1 MKEHKTLDRWPYA
14 PDLRGRAIHFA
25 KAYDRLV
32 READALVAQAP
43 IQDGQPRGTK
53 TSDPV
58 AAAAIRRERIRHEIS
73 IIEGALLDIEPEYR
87 PGVLDNVCRGI
98 PMLRLGLASES
109 TWKRKRRM
117 FLAGIVSRSGWASS
131 ESEWIQH

>member
-1 MKEHKTLDRWPYA
+1 MELERWPYA
-14 PDLRGRAIHFA
+14 LDLRGRALYFA
-25 KAYDRLV
+25 RGYDRLKK
-32 READALVAQAP
+32 EADALIVQAP
-43 IQDGQPRGTK
+43 VMDGQPRSTK
-53 TSDPV
+53 TGDPV

-98 PMLRLGLASES
+98 PMLHLGLASES